1 MHTYLTKSIFII
13 MSNILIIP
21 EFVFSTTS
29 SKKLRQENLIGLDSV
44 TKASAITNSKEIM
57 L

>member
-29 SKKLRQENLIGLDSV
+29 SKKLSQENLIGLDNV
-44 TKASAITNSKEIM
+44 ARASAITDSKEIM